1 MLDMGWMEILVIGVI
16 ALIVVG
22 PKDLPRMLRTLG
34 QYTGK
39 LRGMARE
46 FQRSMDDAAREA
58 DMNEFKDIK
67 GALDD
72 VRSIQNDTKRGI
84 SKALTDAEKTIDR
97 AVDLDEAAADTK
109 SETPS
114 ETPEKLEPTQPM
126 PKPASPTSAIPKP
139 DPAPTVAPTTAP
151 AAAPTTAPTTTQNPA
166 APAPASND
174 KTTPPK
180 TGTDA

>member
-58 DMNEFKDIK
+58 DMAELKDIK

-72 VRSIQNDTKRGI
+72 VRSIQNDTSRGI
-84 SKALTDAEKTIDR
+84 SKALSDAEKAIDKE
-97 AVDLDEAAADTK
+97 VDLKEPAEK
-109 SETPS
+109 
-114 ETPEKLEPTQPM
+114 PEKLEPTQPLPTPTSPT
-126 PKPASPTSAIPKP
+126 PKPAPVATTPQKTSEPSAA
-139 DPAPTVAPTTAP
+139 DTVPEQTAEG
-151 AAAPTTAPTTTQNPA
+151 A
-166 APAPASND
+166 
-174 KTTPPK
+174 PPK

>member
-58 DMNEFKDIK
+58 DMAELKDIK

-72 VRSIQNDTKRGI
+72 VRSIQNDTSRGI
-84 SKALTDAEKTIDR
+84 SKALSDAEKAIDKE
-97 AVDLDEAAADTK
+97 VDLQEPGEK
-109 SETPS
+109 
-114 ETPEKLEPTQPM
+114 PEKLEPTQPLPTPTSPT
-126 PKPASPTSAIPKP
+126 PKPAPKP
-139 DPAPTVAPTTAP
+139 APVAATPQNTPQKTPEPPAPDTAP
-151 AAAPTTAPTTTQNPA
+151 EQTAEGAT
-166 APAPASND
+166 
-174 KTTPPK
+174 PK